1 MSKRTCLDCVHC
13 EHWTEYGSELHDC
26 KLATQESRSV
36 ATNAMT
42 REEYA
47 KRWGVYLFAIDQCC
61 EDAAAT
67 RCPQFEAL
75 EVHEHG

>member
-1 MSKRTCLDCVHC
+1 MSERTCLDCVHC

-26 KLATQESRSV
+26 RLATKESRDLYV
-36 ATNAMT
+36 GKVTP
-42 REEYA
+42 EEYST
-47 KRWGVYLFAIDQCC
+47 RWSVYLFAIDQCC

-67 RCPQFEAL
+67 HCPQYEAL